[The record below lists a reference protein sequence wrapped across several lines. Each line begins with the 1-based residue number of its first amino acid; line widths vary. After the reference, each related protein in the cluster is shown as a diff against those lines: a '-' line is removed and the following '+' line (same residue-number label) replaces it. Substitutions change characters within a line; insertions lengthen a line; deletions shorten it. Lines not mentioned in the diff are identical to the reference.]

1 VSHGLRVYLDLVA
14 FLFGAA
20 IGSFLNVCVHRM
32 PRGQSIVSP
41 PSHCPRCDHPIG
53 WRDNIPLVSY
63 IELRG
68 RCRHCHAAI
77 TPRYFLVELLTATLF
92 LLVVLKFGWQWIVP
106 IYWLLLAGLIAATFI
121 DFEHYIIPNELT
133 HGGVVLGFCLSILVP
148 ALQHA
153 SSRTA
158 AALQSFW
165 GLLCGGLTL
174 FLVAELGKV
183 AFGRLKMPLAT
194 GTVIKIAD
202 NKLNVGE
209 EQMPWEEIFSRG
221 SDRIRFQAAVLKFQ
235 DKMFENAAVRVSETT
250 IDVNGTSFELAQVG
264 PIEATTNLVIIP
276 REAMGLGDAKLL
288 AGIGAFLG
296 LWAVA
301 FVVFAS
307 SMAGGV
313 VSLVL
318 ILARRKD
325 WRSRIPY
332 GPYIALGAVIW
343 IFYGRDL
350 VDWYMGLM
358 RG

>member
-1 VSHGLRVYLDLVA
+1 MSHGLRVYLDLVA
-14 FLFGAA
+14 FLFGAT

-41 PSHCPRCDHPIG
+41 PSHCPHCDHPIG

-68 RCRHCHAAI
+68 RCRHCHGAI
-77 TPRYFLVELLTATLF
+77 TPRYFLVELLTAALF
-92 LLVVLKFGWQWIVP
+92 LLVVLRFGWQWLVP

-121 DFEHYIIPNELT
+121 DFEHYVIPNELT
-133 HGGVVLGFCLSILVP
+133 YGGVVLGFCLSILVP

-153 SSRTA
+153 SSRPA
-158 AALQSFW
+158 AALQSLL
-165 GLLCGGLTL
+165 GLLCGGLIL
-174 FLVAELGKV
+174 FLVGEFGKL
-183 AFGRLKMPLAT
+183 AFGRLKVPVPP
-194 GTVIKIAD
+194 GTVVRIED
-202 NKLNVGE
+202 NALIIGE
-209 EQMPWEEIFSRG
+209 DRMTWEEIFSRP
-221 SDRIRFQAAVLKFQ
+221 SDRIRFQATVLKFQ
-235 DKMFENAAVRVSETT
+235 DKVFENAAVRVSETT